1 MLFFSLTCYLPPAAV
16 ELTEFSDIG
25 FGLASRHV
33 ANATWKH
40 DDEKQQKDDKGSI
53 DDRLKD
59 NIFSPA
65 DKEQTEK
72 IYQISYH
79 PNMTRGAV
87 LVFCNALS

>member
-53 DDRLKD
+53 D
-59 NIFSPA
+59 
-65 DKEQTEK
+65 
-72 IYQISYH
+72 
-79 PNMTRGAV
+79 
-87 LVFCNALS
+87 